1 MSPRLPSYALLSL
14 IALAPPSAPSDSPP
28 FVFDH
33 AWFAVA
39 PGATLE
45 RAALERAGLRFASG
59 VNRHEGQGTASI
71 TVEFRNAYLELVW
84 IDSTVSIPAER
95 RGYIERQQRRV
106 NWRTTG
112 TAPMG
117 IELHRAPGTPDSL
130 PFPTWST
137 RAPWMPPGAA
147 FEIITPRTDS
157 VSPSFTILPRMM
169 AVEEVSPEHPGEAPR
184 SSALQQP
191 LGLQRVTDVR
201 LTIPRAASDSDAL
214 HVFQSSG
221 AAQVVAGDTWCL
233 ALTFDDGVQHKTL
246 DLRATLPL
254 ILHY

>member
-1 MSPRLPSYALLSL
+1 MTLRLPSYVVLSL
-14 IALAPPSAPSDSPP
+14 IALAPPSERIDSPP

-39 PGATLE
+39 PGALVE

-137 RAPWMPPGAA
+137 RAPWMPPGAT
-147 FEIITPRTDS
+147 FDIITPRTDS
-157 VSPSFTILPRMM
+157 LSPSFTILPRMM
-169 AVEEVSPEHPGEAPR
+169 AVAEISPDHPGDAPR
-184 SSALQQP
+184 SSTLQQP
-191 LGLQRVTDVR
+191 LGLQRVTGVR
-201 LTIPRAASDSDAL
+201 LLVPSAMRESDAL
-214 HVFQSSG
+214 RIFRSTG
-221 AAQVVAGDTWCL
+221 AARVESGDAWCL
-233 ALTFDDGVQHKTL
+233 ELTFDDGARHKVL

-254 ILHY
+254 VLRY

>member
-1 MSPRLPSYALLSL
+1 MTLRLPSYVVLSL
-14 IALAPPSAPSDSPP
+14 IALAPPSERIDSPP

-39 PGATLE
+39 PGALVE

-84 IDSTVSIPAER
+84 IDSSVSIPAER
-95 RGYIERQQRRV
+95 RGYLERQQRRV

-117 IELHRAPGTPDSL
+117 IELHRAPGTHDSL

-157 VSPSFTILPRMM
+157 VSPSITILPRMM
-169 AVEEVSPEHPGEAPR
+169 AVEEISPGHPGQAPR

-191 LGLQRVTDVR
+191 FGLKRITSVHLLVPGSMTD
-201 LTIPRAASDSDAL
+201 TEAL
-214 HVFQSSG
+214 RILRSTG
-221 AAQVVAGDTWCL
+221 AAHVESGDAWCL
-233 ALTFDDGVQHKTL
+233 ELTFDDGVQHKVL

-254 ILHY
+254 VLQF